1 MYVVFACSVVII
13 IRLVDEM
20 KRRLGFGDES
30 FDPERLTL
38 ILSYK
43 RGMNLIIV
51 QGSWTSLCRQLSFIY
66 LLSKGA

>member
-1 MYVVFACSVVII
+1 MYAVFACSVVII

-38 ILSYK
+38 I
-43 RGMNLIIV
+43 M
-51 QGSWTSLCRQLSFIY
+51 
-66 LLSKGA
+66 